1 VGAAAGRCAAVTGQT
16 GPDAPGAPPPL
27 AWAEC
32 RAARGGGGACRAG
45 GGRSHQVCVVHSSQ
59 WAQPQVQACA
69 KAHAQEAERVAE
81 HLRRVAAQRCAWA
94 ADAEEAIA
102 A

>member
-1 VGAAAGRCAAVTGQT
+1 MRHVAV
-16 GPDAPGAPPPL
+16 
-27 AWAEC
+27 EE
-32 RAARGGGGACRAG
+32 RAG
-45 GGRSHQVCVVHSSQ
+45 QVAVEAIRCVVVHSSQ